1 MLQSVARWLLLA
13 ARVEKIKW
21 HELRHGGPGGTTKMT
36 CKLTMTGPK
45 MVYVHNTYVAFDRVP
60 ERKSL
65 HPAMNSHAGLIHSA
79 SMTMTSHH
87 LEIVINS

>member
-1 MLQSVARWLLLA
+1 M
-13 ARVEKIKW
+13 ARVA
-21 HELRHGGPGGTTKMT
+21 ELSCAMAAPGGTTKMT

-45 MVYVHNTYVAFDRVP
+45 MVYVHNTYVALVP

-65 HPAMNSHAGLIHSA
+65 HPAMNSCRIDSFGFHDDDLSP
-79 SMTMTSHH
+79 H

>member
-1 MLQSVARWLLLA
+1 M
-13 ARVEKIKW
+13 ARVA
-21 HELRHGGPGGTTKMT
+21 ELSCAMAAPGGTTKMT

-45 MVYVHNTYVAFDRVP
+45 MVYVHNTYVALVP